1 MFGTGFAGLRQQ
13 AKQAS
18 PRGAKRPVPYIAI
31 PVYAGNKIFAQT
43 NNQSFFCLLFFPKKS
58 TVKTKTEMKS
68 HLCLLIIRFAQNNY
82 QSFFCLL
89 FFSKKR
95 TVPTFLFTET
105 SGRRKVGGEK
115 TEMKKI
121 ISVFVCYSNM
131 TVTGLSPTS
140 ILTEAAFAP
149 QKLLLSASSAGVPST
164 VAEEALPKQSATV

>member
-1 MFGTGFAGLRQQ
+1 
-13 AKQAS
+13 
-18 PRGAKRPVPYIAI
+18 
-31 PVYAGNKIFAQT
+31 
-43 NNQSFFCLLFFPKKS
+43 
-58 TVKTKTEMKS
+58 MKS
-68 HLCLLIIRFAQNNY
+68 HICLLIIRFAQNNY

-95 TVPTFLFTET
+95 TVPTFLFKEKY
-105 SGRRKVGGEK
+105 GRRKVGGEK

>member
-1 MFGTGFAGLRQQ
+1 M
-13 AKQAS
+13 
-18 PRGAKRPVPYIAI
+18 
-31 PVYAGNKIFAQT
+31 
-43 NNQSFFCLLFFPKKS
+43 
-58 TVKTKTEMKS
+58 
-68 HLCLLIIRFAQNNY
+68 
-82 QSFFCLL
+82 
-89 FFSKKR
+89 
-95 TVPTFLFTET
+95 PTFLFKEKYGQNKNRDEKSSLFAHYKICTKQLPKLLLPSFLLEEKNGAYF
-105 SGRRKVGGEK
+105 SFQRKVRSKKSGGRK